1 MDTISTEMNQCLV
14 FIRSLL
20 VCIRSHMSKFIINGP
35 AKLSGEIKVGGA
47 KNNALKIL
55 AASILSEEE
64 LTIRNV
70 PNIEDVHR
78 MKEILESLG
87 AKIFAE
93 KNGDLKLSTKNI
105 SKTEIDDLL
114 ARKLRASILLI
125 GPILARFGIAKM
137 AHPGGC
143 VIGKRPI
150 DLFLDGFKKLGV
162 DIEIGESHYS
172 FSAKKG
178 LKGGKIVFPKISVT
192 ATESLMMTAV
202 LAKGTT
208 ILHNAAMEPEIPAL
222 ADYLNRYGAKI
233 TGAGTSIITIEG
245 VDKIGAGTYDVIP
258 DRIEAGTF
266 AIMGILTNSE
276 IKISNCNTAHLEVA
290 LEKLKQMGANLET
303 GDDYI
308 LTKPHNGICAANI
321 LTHEYPG
328 LATDLQPPFTLL
340 LTQAKGISMVHEAVY
355 EGRLFYTDLLNA
367 MGANIIMCDPH
378 RVVIN
383 GPAKLYGKKLT
394 SPDLRAGI
402 TMVLAGL
409 IAEGETTIDNIYQID
424 RGYSNIDQRLKN
436 LGADIRRED

>member
-1 MDTISTEMNQCLV
+1 
-14 FIRSLL
+14 
-20 VCIRSHMSKFIINGP
+20 MSKFIINGP

-55 AASILSEEE
+55 AASLLSEEE
-64 LTIRNV
+64 LTIKNI
-70 PNIEDVHR
+70 PEIEDVSR
-78 MKEILESLG
+78 MKEILEDLG
-87 AKIFAE
+87 AKISSGE
-93 KNGDLKLSTKNI
+93 KGELKVSAKNI
-105 SKTEIDDLL
+105 HKTEIDDLL

-150 DLFLDGFKKLGV
+150 DLFLEGFKKLGV
-162 DIEIGESHYS
+162 DIETHSDYY
-172 FSAKKG
+172 FFRAKNG
-178 LKGGKIVFPKISVT
+178 LKGNKIVFPKISVT

-202 LAKGTT
+202 LAKGTAV
-208 ILHNAAMEPEIPAL
+208 LHNAAMEPEIPAL
-222 ADYLNRYGAKI
+222 ADYLNSQGARIK
-233 TGAGTSIITIEG
+233 GAGTSVITIEG
-245 VDKIGAGTYDVIP
+245 VDKIGAGTYEVIP

-266 AIMGILTNSE
+266 AIMGILANSE
-276 IKISNCNTAHLEVA
+276 IKISGCDPSHLEVPI
-290 LEKLKQMGANLET
+290 EKLRQMGANFEI
-303 GDDYI
+303 GDNYI
-308 LTKPHNGICAANI
+308 IAKPHDGIKAANI

-355 EGRLFYTDLLNA
+355 EGRLFYTDLLNM

-383 GPAKLYGKKLT
+383 GPTKLYGKKLT

-409 IAEGETTIDNIYQID
+409 VAEGETVIDNIYQIE
-424 RGYSNIDQRLKN
+424 RGYSKIDERLRK
-436 LGADIRRED
+436 LGVDIEREE